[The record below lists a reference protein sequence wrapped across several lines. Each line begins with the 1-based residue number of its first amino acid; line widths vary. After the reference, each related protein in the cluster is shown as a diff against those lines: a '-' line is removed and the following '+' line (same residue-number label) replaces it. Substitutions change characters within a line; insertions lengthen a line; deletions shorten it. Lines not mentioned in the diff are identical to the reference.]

1 MVNDANEND
10 LWNMPSRENQQINAR
25 EWSIRMT
32 ETD

>member
-10 LWNMPSRENQQINAR
+10 LWNMLSREDQQINGR

-32 ETD
+32 ETV